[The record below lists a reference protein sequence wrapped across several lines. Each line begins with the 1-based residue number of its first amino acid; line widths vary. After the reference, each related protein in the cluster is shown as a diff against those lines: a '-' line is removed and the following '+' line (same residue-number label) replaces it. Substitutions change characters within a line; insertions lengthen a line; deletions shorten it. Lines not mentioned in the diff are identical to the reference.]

1 MLHTETLLGFHD
13 SSRFETTGE
22 AQRKKGSALHFL
34 RTATARGWAAHHW
47 STGRV
52 LDELMFVGGVR

>member
-22 AQRKKGSALHFL
+22 TALWFM
-34 RTATARGWAAHHW
+34 RTATVGEAARAGGTSLEHW
-47 STGRV
+47 ESA
-52 LDELMFVGGVR
+52 

>member
-22 AQRKKGSALHFL
+22 TERKKGCALWFM
-34 RTATARGWAAHHW
+34 RTATVGEGGRHI
-47 STGRV
+47 TGA
-52 LDELMFVGGVR
+52 LEGSLMS